1 MNKKKYLFYCPGIYP
16 EKTGGMEIYYY
27 YLFRNIQNKYKNEKW
42 FLMTSSK
49 KLASNN
55 KNYIYS
61 NNKLFFISRF
71 GIGAF
76 STLIYYTFSKKFN
89 WRKFTTLVVPYTSNF
104 KFNILPFLLLK
115 FFFNVK
121 YIIHIH
127 GGRMEKWKY
136 SFVQKLFFK
145 NALNIF
151 GVSNAIVKEYSERIN
166 KKVKILPPLI
176 PFIKNKDDNFTIKQN
191 IKIEDFDKIILFVG
205 SIKPLKCPNILVEAI
220 EKIGLKFL
228 KKHRVCCL
236 FLGDGP
242 MKNELN
248 NYIIK
253 NNLDKN
259 IKFLGNID
267 NQIISKY
274 YSLSDIFVI
283 PSLFEGNPISLFE
296 AQFNGLVCVGSNVK
310 GINDVIRNNK
320 NGLLFEKNNSEELS
334 KILKRIILNKA
345 EVIKLKNSA
354 INFFNTNYN
363 YDNHLN
369 DFYKGLNN

>member
-1 MNKKKYLFYCPGIYP
+1 
-16 EKTGGMEIYYY
+16 
-27 YLFRNIQNKYKNEKW
+27 
-42 FLMTSSK
+42 
-49 KLASNN
+49 
-55 KNYIYS
+55 
-61 NNKLFFISRF
+61 
-71 GIGAF
+71 
-76 STLIYYTFSKKFN
+76 
-89 WRKFTTLVVPYTSNF
+89 
-104 KFNILPFLLLK
+104 
-115 FFFNVK
+115 
-121 YIIHIH
+121 
-127 GGRMEKWKY
+127 MEKWKY